1 MLVKDVLKE
10 KGSLY
15 LLLSATMHAKE
26 KTIFLKTKKE
36 LHN

>member
-10 KGSLY
+10 KGSFY
-15 LLLSATMHAKE
+15 LLLSAAMHAKE
-26 KTIFLKTKKE
+26 KTIFLKTKKK